1 LRTTQAVT
9 EHPRVASSI
18 LALGTSCFNST
29 QERRV
34 EAALFL
40 SLLDSTVG
48 YFEMEMEDPKRRI
61 GFAGPRKNSHV

>member
-1 LRTTQAVT
+1 
-9 EHPRVASSI
+9 
-18 LALGTSCFNST
+18 
-29 QERRV
+29 
-34 EAALFL
+34 LFL